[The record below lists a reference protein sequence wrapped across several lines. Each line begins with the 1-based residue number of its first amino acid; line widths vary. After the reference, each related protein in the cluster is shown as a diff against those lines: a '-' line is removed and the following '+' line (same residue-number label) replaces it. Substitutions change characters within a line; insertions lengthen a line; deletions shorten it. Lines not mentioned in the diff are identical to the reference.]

1 MDLVIFSEDFLD
13 DILEIE
19 RESFTNPWSREMF
32 LGSAKNNTTTFKV
45 LMKNKI
51 VIGYYI
57 ISTVADETEIL
68 EIAVSRKFRR
78 QNFGKFMLV
87 DILKESSL
95 KKSKFVFLEARISN
109 TPALNLY
116 KSVGFKEIGIRKKY
130 YGNEDAVILRLA
142 I

>member
-19 RESFTNPWSREMF
+19 RESFTNPWNREMF

-45 LMKNKI
+45 LLKNKI

-57 ISTVADETEIL
+57 ISTAADETEIL
-68 EIAVSRKFRR
+68 EITVSRKFRR
-78 QNFGKFMLV
+78 QKFGKFMLV

-95 KKSKFVFLEARISN
+95 QKSKFVFLEARISN
-109 TPALNLY
+109 AVALNLY
-116 KSVGFKEIGIRKKY
+116 KSVGFKEIGIRKNY
-130 YGNEDAVILRLA
+130 YKNEDAVILRLA